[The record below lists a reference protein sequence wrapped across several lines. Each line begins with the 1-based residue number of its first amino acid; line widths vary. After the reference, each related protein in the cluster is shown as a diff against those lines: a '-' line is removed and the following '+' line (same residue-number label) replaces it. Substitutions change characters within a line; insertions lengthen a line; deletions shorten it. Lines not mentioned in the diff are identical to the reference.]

1 LGPATLVPT
10 RDITFPATAWYH
22 LKDLSPRLG
31 AVVDLS
37 GDGRTALRFSANR
50 YVVALA
56 PYAGN
61 PVNNLALSVTRT
73 FSDTDSDYVADCDIQ
88 NPLANGDCGTISD
101 LNFGTAAAS
110 TRFDP
115 ALLSGWNV
123 RPFNWEFSAGIE
135 RELRP
140 GVAVNGAFFRRIYGN
155 FAVQDNLATTAD
167 DYTRYSIVA
176 PTDSRLPGGGGY
188 TVGGLVDLNPDKS
201 GLVQNYVTSA
211 KHYGKQIEHWN
222 GADLTIDV
230 RLHAMLLQGGLSTGR
245 SSTDVC
251 DIVDAVPEILGMM
264 GALGTR
270 QIAWS
275 LNQCHVDTSLQTQL
289 KFLGTYTVPKIDL
302 QLAGTVVS
310 SPGVELQ
317 ANYVAGNA
325 VVRPSLGRSLTG
337 AMNAPVWLL
346 PPGDSYGDRLNQV
359 DFRVTKAL
367 RVGRSRAAVNVD
379 VYNALNAN
387 PVTAMNLNYTQ
398 NGSTWLQ
405 PQGILAPRLVKVSV
419 QFDY

>member
-1 LGPATLVPT
+1 
-10 RDITFPATAWYH
+10 
-22 LKDLSPRLG
+22 
-31 AVVDLS
+31 
-37 GDGRTALRFSANR
+37 
-50 YVVALA
+50 
-56 PYAGN
+56 
-61 PVNNLALSVTRT
+61 
-73 FSDTDSDYVADCDIQ
+73 
-88 NPLANGDCGTISD
+88 
-101 LNFGTAAAS
+101 
-110 TRFDP
+110 
-115 ALLSGWNV
+115 
-123 RPFNWEFSAGIE
+123 
-135 RELRP
+135 
-140 GVAVNGAFFRRIYGN
+140 
-155 FAVQDNLATTAD
+155 
-167 DYTRYSIVA
+167 
-176 PTDSRLPGGGGY
+176 
-188 TVGGLVDLNPDKS
+188 
-201 GLVQNYVTSA
+201 
-211 KHYGKQIEHWN
+211 
-222 GADLTIDV
+222 
-230 RLHAMLLQGGLSTGR
+230 
-245 SSTDVC
+245 
-251 DIVDAVPEILGMM
+251 VPEILGMM

-317 ANYVAGNA
+317 ANYVASNA
-325 VVRPSLGRSLTG
+325 VVQPSLGRSLTG
-337 AMNAPVWLL
+337 ATNAPVWLL

-405 PQGILAPRLVKVSV
+405 PQGILAARLVKVSV